1 LLRNHPLQ
9 ISINPGKRSDEIVL
23 QLSGPLILD
32 NLFNFQR
39 TWREQTASSITVDL
53 SQVPY
58 VDSSGIGSLVNMHV
72 SRQKTGGSVQ
82 LLGVSERVMTAL
94 AVTKVDKIFSIVNTP
109 KSSAAQA

>member
-1 LLRNHPLQ
+1 MRNNPLQ
-9 ISINPGKRSDEIVL
+9 ISINPGQRSDEVVL

-39 TWREQTASSITVDL
+39 TWREQTAPSITVDL

-82 LLGVSERVMTAL
+82 LFGVSERVMTAL

-109 KSSAAQA
+109 TSAVAQA

>member
-1 LLRNHPLQ
+1 LRNHPLQ
-9 ISINPGKRSDEIVL
+9 ISINPGQRSDEIVL
-23 QLSGPLILD
+23 HLSGPLILD
-32 NLFNFQR
+32 NLFSFQR

-53 SQVPY
+53 SEVPY

-72 SRQKTGGSVQ
+72 SRQKAGGSLQ
-82 LLGVSERVMTAL
+82 LFGVSERVMTAL